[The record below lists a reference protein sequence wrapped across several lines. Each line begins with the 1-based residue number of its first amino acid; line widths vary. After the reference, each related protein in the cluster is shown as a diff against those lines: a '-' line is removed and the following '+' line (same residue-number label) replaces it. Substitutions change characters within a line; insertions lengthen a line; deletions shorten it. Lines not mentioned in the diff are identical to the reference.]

1 MKEDFWFTRNLQH
14 LAFLASSVGFDMFMF
29 DRSESC
35 AELKDVEDAISQLE
49 VAIGNY
55 YKVKNASVA

>member
-14 LAFLASSVGFDMFMF
+14 LAFLASEVGFDLFVSNRA
-29 DRSESC
+29 DDC
-35 AELKDVEDAISQLE
+35 DELKDVESAISQLE

-55 YKVKNASVA
+55 YKVKNASIA

>member
-14 LAFLASSVGFDMFMF
+14 LAFLASEVGFDMFMF
-29 DRSESC
+29 DRAAESD
-35 AELKDVEDAISQLE
+35 ELKDVESAISQLE

-55 YKVKNASVA
+55 YKVKNASIA